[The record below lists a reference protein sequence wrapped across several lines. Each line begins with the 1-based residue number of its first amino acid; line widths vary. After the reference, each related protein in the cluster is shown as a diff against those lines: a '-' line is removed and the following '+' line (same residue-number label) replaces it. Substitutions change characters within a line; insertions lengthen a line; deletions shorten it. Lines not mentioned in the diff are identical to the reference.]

1 MIPTCRDHLASPGPL
16 GESAIGG
23 NRASLSFPLPWPL
36 PRSESAEYAKLF
48 SASGNKLP
56 RKRAGG
62 TLATHSN
69 LHQSTGPGGLT
80 NFLPFHLRTLI
91 RGRGRSSRWRSTS
104 RSRRGS
110 VTPEPR
116 LSRRAGIISGTA
128 DGDAN
133 SAATVLGRYPS
144 Q

>member
-23 NRASLSFPLPWPL
+23 NRASLSFPSPWPL

-80 NFLPFHLRTLI
+80 NKLLSICEQFFAVVAEVHA
-91 RGRGRSSRWRSTS
+91 GE
-104 RSRRGS
+104 
-110 VTPEPR
+110 VHPEAEEDQS
-116 LSRRAGIISGTA
+116 LLNLACDHAGHYFG
-128 DGDAN
+128 N
-133 SAATVLGRYPS
+133 R
-144 Q
+144 